1 MCGAV
6 AISVFTRFMFPRF
19 QVSFRSDFAR
29 RKTGYPAL
37 VTVVPYH
44 HSISRYRV
52 DWPGTCSNMPFHE
65 HAPVLAELLT
75 SWQNAALL
83 DVDMC
88 AAFILAGLALKT
100 RGKWS
105 VGPCEST
112 PKVVHSPRV
121 AKQRPGT
128 LKVIEIPNLTTVLNI
143 SPKILQWCHVDSL
156 EHLSLRCIFRHV
168 RLRGLKPHTNNAMVG
183 WYDNTRP
190 LVLLHHI
197 PSPNEVLSQ
206 QAEGHR
212 VCTLFLTEQELVKTH
227 VSPLAYMG
235 GGMMHARDSLDFLVH
250 DLSHIELFCDLTT
263 HVEQVGFFASMHGL
277 DPTGEGRPY
286 RFFQKFANMKTLWP
300 QFQYVFSDMNC
311 HSTHLLAYLK
321 AKWLMHDEKRRM
333 ERRRG
338 TTEEEAPLEEKEM
351 SATVMTSTI
360 GEGVV
365 DQKKKKLGFQE
376 GWPLMLRALG
386 MDDATFDAANKL
398 CNGEKMTQ
406 QVGETIRTFFR
417 GIGEIVLARNTSRQK
432 ELGKTSGAQL
442 PASPQAPNAPQAP
455 QTPQTPQASL
465 PPKETVT
472 ERIQRQV
479 EEMIKKR
486 TAEVQAQSELKR
498 NHLLSNRSK
507 AETFMAKQE
516 ATYNQITSSFTLQTS
531 FKASHAAR
539 KSAVGEGEHR
549 NSLNYGEI
557 PFSTMCQTLQK
568 IQMSYDKTNRLLEG
582 GVMFDLGSGAGKS
595 VVAAALS
602 LPCLCRVVGIELLQE
617 LHDVSLGVLECY
629 QSFMESSVDNQSRST
644 AVETMLN
651 DFLEVE
657 WYKDADIVFCNTLV
671 FSEKLLARLAGMLSR
686 VASGCYLVHSG
697 RLNKDNRLD
706 KDFHLLDCSMKNY
719 SWGKSSVWI
728 LKKK

>member
-1 MCGAV
+1 
-6 AISVFTRFMFPRF
+6 
-19 QVSFRSDFAR
+19 
-29 RKTGYPAL
+29 
-37 VTVVPYH
+37 
-44 HSISRYRV
+44 
-52 DWPGTCSNMPFHE
+52 MPLHE
-65 HAPVLAELLT
+65 HAPVLAELLS

-105 VGPCEST
+105 VGPCESI
-112 PKVVHSPRV
+112 VHSPRV

-212 VCTLFLTEQELVKTH
+212 VCTLFLNEQELGKTH

-321 AKWLMHDEKRRM
+321 AKWLMHDEERRM

-338 TTEEEAPLEEKEM
+338 TT
-351 SATVMTSTI
+351 TVMTSTI
-360 GEGVV
+360 GVGVV

-398 CNGEKMTQ
+398 CSGEKMTQ

-417 GIGEIVLARNTSRQK
+417 GIGEIVLARNESRQK
-432 ELGKTSGAQL
+432 ELDKTSGAQL
-442 PASPQAPNAPQAP
+442 PASPQAPQAP
-455 QTPQTPQASL
+455 QSPQASL

-486 TAEVQAQSELKR
+486 TAEVRAQSELER
-498 NHLLSNRSK
+498 NQLLSNRSK
-507 AETFMAKQE
+507 AKAFMVKQE

-539 KSAVGEGEHR
+539 RTSAVGEGEHR

-557 PFSTMCQTLQK
+557 PFSTMCHTLQK
-568 IQMSYDKTNRLLEG
+568 IQMSYDAETNRLEG
-582 GVMFDLGSGAGKS
+582 GVMYDLGSGAGKS

-629 QSFMESSVDNQSRST
+629 QSYVESSVDNQSSST
-644 AVETMLN
+644 AVATMVN
-651 DFLEVE
+651 DLLEVE

-671 FSEKLLARLAGMLSR
+671 FSEDLLARLAAMLSR

-728 LKKK
+728 HKKK